1 LFDWAGITVKQYAA
15 QKAYSAVQKS
25 DMTYKDWSR
34 ENGYGECI
42 DDEDDILGGYG
53 NSFTCAAMVA
63 LGCERDVSNL
73 LTNEPRIATGRAWTA
88 ASCSGGG
95 NPASREACE
104 GVNTNNVWTPSV
116 QEAGG
121 QFTQATCTDPQGIG
135 DDGTGIV
142 AAPNR
147 TACTGLTGYTYS
159 PATCVDSTCGP
170 NDFTP
175 ECVPTECAL
184 LDSSGEP
191 NFACAQK
198 TCEER
203 GITVGEVCPF
213 TCQSC
218 KEVPPASYRGQPC
231 DAAGVGGTWRPPHC
245 RAACSST
252 WPSCAARTCA
262 RCARRDPT
270 PPSPGSSTRTAAS
283 SRAPAA
289 RASRSGRW
297 AAPASARNTSTSASS
312 PGRSARPNFT
322 RVRTFGPRSPPPAPH
337 RCRLSRRC
345 LCLS

>member
-245 RAACSST
+245 KGGMFEYLAIVRGTDMCSMCAQGSNST
-252 WPSCAARTCA
+252 FAWFKHPHC
-262 RCARRDPT
+262 
-270 PPSPGSSTRTAAS
+270 GLF
-283 SRAPAA
+283 SR
-289 RASRSGRW
+289 
-297 AAPASARNTSTSASS
+297 
-312 PGRSARPNFT
+312 PGRSCFPKWEVGCPRQCAQYFDK
-322 RVRTFGPRSPPPAPH
+322 RVVAGTIGKAKLHACTNIWTALPPPPRPTAAVSPGGA
-337 RCRLSRRC
+337 CA
-345 LCLS
+345 